1 MTLKT
6 TTVRALGVAGIL
18 AIAGGA
24 MAQTAPAG
32 PPAGPAALPIS
43 HGPAL
48 ANVCIFNNARAM
60 NESTVGKFVQTRLNQ
75 IATEANAEL
84 AKDQKDLEAK
94 AAQLDADSRS
104 PTADG
109 LAIEKRK
116 LDLRAALG
124 ALDDKGKLRQA
135 EVTQTRRN
143 ALGRIAQEMDPV
155 LVQVYQQK
163 QCSILL
169 PAESV
174 ILANPAMDITG
185 PVIAGTN
192 AKIQQFTFAKER
204 LDPRT
209 AAPVVSPAATAT
221 PAAKPK
227 TN

>member
-1 MTLKT
+1 
-6 TTVRALGVAGIL
+6 
-18 AIAGGA
+18 
-24 MAQTAPAG
+24 
-32 PPAGPAALPIS
+32 
-43 HGPAL
+43 
-48 ANVCIFNNARAM
+48 
-60 NESTVGKFVQTRLNQ
+60 
-75 IATEANAEL
+75 
-84 AKDQKDLEAK
+84 
-94 AAQLDADSRS
+94 
-104 PTADG
+104 
-109 LAIEKRK
+109 
-116 LDLRAALG
+116 
-124 ALDDKGKLRQA
+124 
-135 EVTQTRRN
+135 
-143 ALGRIAQEMDPV
+143 MDPV